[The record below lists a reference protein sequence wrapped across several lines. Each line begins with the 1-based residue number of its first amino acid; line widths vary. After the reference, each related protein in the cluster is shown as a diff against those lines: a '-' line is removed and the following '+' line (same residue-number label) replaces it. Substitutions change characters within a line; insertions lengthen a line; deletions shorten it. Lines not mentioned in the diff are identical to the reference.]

1 MNKLFSWFLQLIW
14 YPFYNRIFQFQAL
27 STSDHPLYSEVDCSC
42 NTMSVSMQVV
52 APPTL
57 SPSGKP
63 LAPIISSNSPQ
74 NHKTHLL
81 QAVRVKV
88 PVAKVPTPM
97 TPKAHI
103 LHSMGNVCYL
113 KCSVVFIFM
122 TYVFNQRNSINV
134 IGVC

>member
-1 MNKLFSWFLQLIW
+1 
-14 YPFYNRIFQFQAL
+14 
-27 STSDHPLYSEVDCSC
+27 
-42 NTMSVSMQVV
+42 MSVFIQVV

-63 LAPIISSNSPQ
+63 VAPIISSNSPH

-103 LHSMGNVCYL
+103 LHSLGNVCLL
-113 KCSVVFIFM
+113 KFTLVIIFM
-122 TYVFNQRNSINV
+122 A
-134 IGVC
+134 VCIQPKEL

>member
-1 MNKLFSWFLQLIW
+1 
-14 YPFYNRIFQFQAL
+14 
-27 STSDHPLYSEVDCSC
+27 
-42 NTMSVSMQVV
+42 MSVFIQVV

-63 LAPIISSNSPQ
+63 VAPIISSNSPR

-103 LHSMGNVCYL
+103 LHSMGNVCLL
-113 KCSVVFIFM
+113 KSTLVIIFM
-122 TYVFNQRNSINV
+122 A
-134 IGVC
+134 VCIQPKEL

>member
-1 MNKLFSWFLQLIW
+1 
-14 YPFYNRIFQFQAL
+14 
-27 STSDHPLYSEVDCSC
+27 
-42 NTMSVSMQVV
+42 MQVV

-63 LAPIISSNSPQ
+63 LAPIISSNSPL

-88 PVAKVPTPM
+88 PVAKMPTPM

-103 LHSMGNVCYL
+103 LHSMGNVCLL
-113 KCSVVFIFM
+113 KSTIVFCPFQLLI
-122 TYVFNQRNSINV
+122 NSKE
-134 IGVC
+134 